1 MGNKG
6 YLTDNEII
14 ELVEKYIR
22 EDIYN
27 YAVLIDGEWGSGK
40 TYFTKNVLIKSIE
53 EKTEKKVIYVSLY
66 GIKSI
71 SDISNELYICLADK
85 KVGQPL
91 RKIITT
97 GAKIGTDAIKFFGVE
112 LNDYMEDV
120 KELINLKD
128 YILIFDDLERCDCNI
143 NEVLG
148 FINSFVEHEGIKI
161 ILIANESEIGKNN
174 EIKNQELKYLIAS
187 QSNISDSNISDS
199 NISDSS
205 LSICSNNKNDNL
217 KNISISDIKQRV
229 KLIFDD
235 NIIYKQIK
243 EKLIGITVKYNPNFE
258 EIYLELIKKCVN
270 DKELIEILEDNLF
283 QNLNYAKEKK
293 HFNLRTYQ
301 FFLSKITHINYIIK
315 SAEVIEY
322 KEIMKIICDYCYR
335 ICVLYK
341 SGIYESK
348 WLNENLYGMISLD
361 SDKWYGNY
369 ILGFKFI
376 DDYIVDSK
384 LNQYEVIKV
393 INLYLEEKKNEEKKK
408 MYEMFNYNWW
418 EMSEMEVRN
427 QINII
432 MEFLRED
439 KDFIKVFPKALQ
451 LFITL
456 ESIGFE
462 SSIIDNAVNIVKERI
477 KNEKDFGTFDEHSA
491 IFQEKLKV
499 KRYKQIIEPIKK
511 EMDISKSAKD
521 REEVNKYLEYDDW
534 GLKLYKYID
543 TLDKEKKS
551 LKEKSFINHLDIYKL
566 SDKIKSSN
574 SFNISYFRYAI
585 NEIYSF
591 SNIKDFYGKDANNI
605 EKMIKLIKKVL
616 EEHEFDIIK
625 KENLKMLI
633 CILEEKYEL
642 LK

>member
-199 NISDSS
+199 S
-205 LSICSNNKNDNL
+205 LSIRSNNKNDNL

-427 QINII
+427 QINIT

-491 IFQEKLKV
+491 IFQEQSKF

-616 EEHEFDIIK
+616 EENEFDIIK

-633 CILEEKYEL
+633 YILEEKYEL

>member
-187 QSNISDSNISDS
+187 QSNISDS

-616 EEHEFDIIK
+616 EENEFDIIK